1 MVKRFLLGLA
11 LLAIWVLQL
20 AAQSFDFSDAAREQ
34 RIRNDITILAG
45 DSLQGRESGTAGEYM
60 ARHYIASRFE
70 EAGLKPMFLG
80 NSYFQRFTYE
90 DQPSYGRFNYFKL
103 NGKELR
109 LYHDYYALPFSGS
122 DSLDAEAVFAGYGI
136 SMPEEGI
143 DDYASLQ
150 DVSGKVLII
159 NTSLP
164 EAFKKNE
171 AVVRMSGKADK
182 VNLAVQ
188 KGARAVIF
196 ILGENEVLEPNHMLN
211 HYEAVSSVPV
221 IFLRD
226 RKLLQND
233 GNTVKIRVNIL
244 REKNRTA
251 YNVAG
256 YIDNGAE
263 NWVVIGGHYDH
274 MGWGIG
280 ADGKPDIFNGADDNA
295 TGTAA
300 VIEIARFL
308 SQSGLKNNNYV
319 LCAFSA
325 EEKGLIGSTFF
336 TNSKTLELERINYMI
351 DLDMVGK
358 LDDKRNLLVFG
369 SGTSSIWKKALTE
382 ANQFKLKV
390 KQSKS
395 GVGGSDHMPFYYK
408 DIPDIFIHTGL
419 HKDYHTPAD
428 DIDKINYPGIV
439 DVVKYTEKIIEFLND
454 KGKLPFSKTSG
465 MQAVWGATK
474 MM

>member
-1 MVKRFLLGLA
+1 M
-11 LLAIWVLQL
+11 
-20 AAQSFDFSDAAREQ
+20 
-34 RIRNDITILAG
+34 
-45 DSLQGRESGTAGEYM
+45 
-60 ARHYIASRFE
+60 
-70 EAGLKPMFLG
+70 
-80 NSYFQRFTYE
+80 
-90 DQPSYGRFNYFKL
+90 
-103 NGKELR
+103 
-109 LYHDYYALPFSGS
+109 
-122 DSLDAEAVFAGYGI
+122 
-136 SMPEEGI
+136 
-143 DDYASLQ
+143 
-150 DVSGKVLII
+150 
-159 NTSLP
+159 
-164 EAFKKNE
+164 
-171 AVVRMSGKADK
+171 
-182 VNLAVQ
+182 
-188 KGARAVIF
+188 
-196 ILGENEVLEPNHMLN
+196 
-211 HYEAVSSVPV
+211 
-221 IFLRD
+221 
-226 RKLLQND
+226 
-233 GNTVKIRVNIL
+233 
-244 REKNRTA
+244 
-251 YNVAG
+251 
-256 YIDNGAE
+256 
-263 NWVVIGGHYDH
+263 
-274 MGWGIG
+274 
-280 ADGKPDIFNGADDNA
+280 
-295 TGTAA
+295 
-300 VIEIARFL
+300 IEIARFL

-336 TNSKTLELERINYMI
+336 TNSKTLELEKINYMI